1 MKQLK
6 SDLMSFMTELTDR
19 VRTSASAPHRPG
31 IVLLV
36 LSLAAF
42 MASLDVFIV
51 NVAFDDIGRDFPGT
65 GLAELSWV
73 LNAYTIVYAALLVPA
88 GRIAD
93 RYGRKGAFLVG
104 LALFTVASAACALA
118 QGIWWLVAFRVLQA
132 VGAAIL
138 TPASL
143 GLVVST
149 MPAAVRARSVRIW
162 AATGALAAALG
173 PAVGGLLVEASWRW
187 VFLVNVPVGVA
198 ALIAGAVVISR
209 SADETDAQIP
219 DLLGAGLLA
228 VAIAALTLG
237 LVEGPDWGW
246 TDPRIVGAWIVA
258 AVALAGFIVSSA
270 RHRVPVIDPALLRVR
285 SFAFS
290 NLTAV
295 LFAIPFAGA
304 LLANIL
310 WLQQVWGYS
319 AIKTGFAVSTGPL
332 MVPIFAAVAHRLSA
346 RIPVGV
352 IVSAGCVLFGLGGV
366 LIALSVDSTPDY
378 ATEILPGWLIGGIGV
393 GLALPSILS
402 SATAD
407 LPAHQAATGSAVVNM
422 SRQIGMA
429 LGVSLLVA
437 ILGTPIGYAAAHN
450 AFQEAWWV
458 LAVVAVA
465 GAVAA
470 LGMTPPKTP
479 STPPAG

>member
-1 MKQLK
+1 
-6 SDLMSFMTELTDR
+6 MTAVDVVEPSTPG
-19 VRTSASAPHRPG
+19 VSRPG
-31 IVLLV
+31 LVLGI

-51 NVAFDDIGRDFPGT
+51 NVAFDDIGHDFHGAA
-65 GLAELSWV
+65 LSELSWV
-73 LNAYTIVYAALLVPA
+73 LNAYTIIYAALLVPA
-88 GRIAD
+88 GRIVD
-93 RYGRKGAFLVG
+93 RYGRKGGFLVG
-104 LALFTVASAACALA
+104 LAIFTVASVACAAA
-118 QGIWWLVAFRVLQA
+118 QGIWWLVAFRCLQA

-149 MPAAVRARSVRIW
+149 MPVEVRARSVRIW

-173 PAVGGLLVEASWRW
+173 PAVGGLLVEISWRW

-198 ALIAGAVVISR
+198 ALIAGGAMLARSR
-209 SADETDAQIP
+209 NAAQTRLP
-219 DLLGAGLLA
+219 DLLGAVLLA
-228 VAIAALTLG
+228 MSIGALTLG
-237 LVEGPDWGW
+237 LVQGPDWGW
-246 TDPRIVGAWIVA
+246 TDTRVVGAWVVA
-258 AVALAGFIVSSA
+258 AVAFAGFVISST
-270 RHRVPVIDPALLRVR
+270 RHPEPLIDPALLKVR
-285 SFAFS
+285 AFTFA
-290 NLTAV
+290 NVTAV

-346 RIPVGV
+346 RIPIGA

-366 LIALSVDSTPDY
+366 IIALSVDQTPDY
-378 ATEILPGWLIGGIGV
+378 ATEVLPGWLIGGIGV

-407 LPAHQAATGSAVVNM
+407 LPLDQSATGSAIVNM
-422 SRQIGMA
+422 SRQIGMS
-429 LGVSLLVA
+429 LGVSLLVVV
-437 ILGTPIGYAAAHN
+437 LGTPIGYVAAHQ
-450 AFQEAWWV
+450 AFREAWWV
-458 LAVVAVA
+458 LGGVALL

-470 LGMTPPKTP
+470 VGMTPRE
-479 STPPAG
+479 SGG

>member
-1 MKQLK
+1 MKQLIEDVPAQK
-6 SDLMSFMTELTDR
+6 
-19 VRTSASAPHRPG
+19 AAGRPG
-31 IVLLV
+31 VVLLI

-51 NVAFDDIGRDFPGT
+51 NVAFDDIGHDFGGV
-65 GLAELSWV
+65 GLSELSWV
-73 LNAYTIVYAALLVPA
+73 LNAYTIIYAALLVPA
-88 GRIAD
+88 GRIVD
-93 RYGRKGAFLVG
+93 RYGRKGGFLLG
-104 LALFTVASAACALA
+104 LAIFTAASVACAA
-118 QGIWWLVAFRVLQA
+118 ADGVWWLVAFRCVQA

-149 MPAAVRARSVRIW
+149 MPPEVRARSVRIW

-187 VFLVNVPVGVA
+187 VFLVNVPVG
-198 ALIAGAVVISR
+198 
-209 SADETDAQIP
+209 
-219 DLLGAGLLA
+219 
-228 VAIAALTLG
+228 IAALVAGALVLTRSRNDTVTGLPDLVGAALLAISIGALTFG
-237 LVEGPDWGW
+237 LVQGPEWGW
-246 TDPRIVGAWIVA
+246 SDGRIIGAWIVA
-258 AVALAGFIVSSA
+258 VAALAAFIVSSA
-270 RHRVPVIDPALLRVR
+270 RHPEPVIDPALLRVR
-285 SFAFS
+285 AFS
-290 NLTAV
+290 FSNVTAV

-346 RIPVGV
+346 RIPVGA
-352 IVSAGCVLFGLGGV
+352 IVSAGCLLFGLGGV
-366 LIALSVDSTPDY
+366 IIALSVDATPDY

-407 LPAHQAATGSAVVNM
+407 LPAHQSATGSAVVNM

-437 ILGTPIGYAAAHN
+437 IVGAPVGYVAAHS
-450 AFQEAWWV
+450 AFQAAWFV
-458 LAVVAVA
+458 LGGVAVL
-465 GAVAA
+465 GAVTA
-470 LGMTPPKTP
+470 LGMKPPRR
-479 STPPAG
+479 AHG

>member
-1 MKQLK
+1 
-6 SDLMSFMTELTDR
+6 MSCMTELDQSR
-19 VRTSASAPHRPG
+19 DARHGAAPHHPG

-51 NVAFDDIGRDFPGT
+51 NVAFDDIGHDFG
-65 GLAELSWV
+65 GVSLAELSWV

-88 GRIAD
+88 GRLAD
-93 RYGRKGAFLVG
+93 RYGRKGAFLTG
-104 LALFTVASAACALA
+104 LALFTIASAACALT

-143 GLVVST
+143 GLVVLT
-149 MPAAVRARSVRIW
+149 MPVAQRARSVRVW

-187 VFLVNVPVGVA
+187 VFLVNVPVGIA
-198 ALIAGAVVISR
+198 ALIAGALVIPRSIDESR
-209 SADETDAQIP
+209 SPLP
-219 DLLGAGLLA
+219 DLIGAGLLA
-228 VAIAALTLG
+228 VAIGALTLG
-237 LVEGPDWGW
+237 LVEGTDWGW
-246 TDPRIVGAWIVA
+246 TDPRIIGAWIVA
-258 AVALAGFIVSSA
+258 AIAFAGFVISTG
-270 RHRVPVIDPALLRVR
+270 RHAVPVIDPALLRVR
-285 SFAFS
+285 TFAFS

-295 LFAIPFAGA
+295 LFTIPFAGA

-352 IVSAGCVLFGLGGV
+352 IVAAGCILFGFGGV
-366 LIALSVDSTPDY
+366 LIALSVGSTPNY
-378 ATEILPGWLIGGIGV
+378 VTEILPGWLIGGMGV

-402 SATAD
+402 SATSD
-407 LPAHQAATGSAVVNM
+407 LPADQAATGSAVVNM

-437 ILGTPIGYAAAHN
+437 VLGTPIGYAAAHS
-450 AFQEAWWV
+450 AFQHAWWM
-458 LAVVAVA
+458 LAVVAG
-465 GAVAA
+465 GAALAA
-470 LGMTPPKTP
+470 LGMSPPRRI
-479 STPPAG
+479 

>member
-1 MKQLK
+1 MT
-6 SDLMSFMTELTDR
+6 DLA
-19 VRTSASAPHRPG
+19 RTATGEPLSATPGGASSSAPGRPG
-31 IVLLV
+31 IVLLI
-36 LSLAAF
+36 LSAAAF

-51 NVAFDDIGRDFPGT
+51 NVAFDEIGQDFHGV

-73 LNAYTIVYAALLVPA
+73 LNAYTIIFAALLVPA
-88 GRIAD
+88 GRMVD
-93 RYGRKGAFLVG
+93 RYGRKGGFLFG
-104 LALFTVASAACALA
+104 LALFTAASAACAVA
-118 QGIWWLVAFRVLQA
+118 QGIWWLVAFRCLQA
-132 VGAAIL
+132 LGAAIL

-149 MPAAVRARSVRIW
+149 LPVAVRARSVRIW
-162 AATGALAAALG
+162 AATGALAAAFG

-187 VFLVNVPVGVA
+187 VFLVNLPVGVA
-198 ALIAGAVVISR
+198 ALIAGAIVLTR
-209 SADETDAQIP
+209 SENDTATGLP
-219 DLLGAGLLA
+219 DLFGAALLA
-228 VAIAALTLG
+228 LSIGALTLA
-237 LVEGPDWGW
+237 LVQGGDWGW
-246 TDPRIVGAWIVA
+246 TDPRIVGSVIVA
-258 AVALAGFIVSSA
+258 VVALVGFVVSSA
-270 RHRVPVIDPALLRVR
+270 RHPEPVIDPALLRVR
-285 SFAFS
+285 AFSFA
-290 NLTAV
+290 NVTAL

-346 RIPVGV
+346 RYPIGA
-352 IVSAGCVLFGLGGV
+352 IVSAGCLLFGLGGV
-366 LIALSVDSTPDY
+366 IIALSVDQTPDY

-407 LPAHQAATGSAVVNM
+407 LPAHQSATGSAVVNM

-437 ILGTPIGYAAAHN
+437 ILGSPIGYVAAHTV
-450 AFQEAWWV
+450 FVQAWWV
-458 LAVVAVA
+458 LAGVAA
-465 GAVAA
+465 FGAVAA
-470 LGMTPPKTP
+470 LGMSPRAADTHA
-479 STPPAG
+479 S